1 MIKKG
6 ISVLLLLFILNTA
19 IGAVPE
25 IDQSKQSNDP
35 WFGKDKLKHLSSS
48 FIFTTTGYYIQT
60 KMTDIS
66 NVKSM
71 TNAGLITISLGLG
84 KEVSDSRR
92 PGGMFSIRD
101 LTVDIA
107 GVGLAFL
114 FIRAVER

>member
-6 ISVLLLLFILNTA
+6 ISILLLIFILNNA

-25 IDQSKQSNDP
+25 IDQSKKSNDP
-35 WFGKDKLKHLSSS
+35 WFGIDKLKHLSSS
-48 FIFTTTGYYIQT
+48 FILTTTGYYIQT
-60 KMTDIS
+60 KMAGIS
-66 NVKSM
+66 KVKS
-71 TNAGLITISLGLG
+71 TSNAGLVTISMGLG

-114 FIRAVER
+114 FIMAVER